1 MIVLLDLS
9 SRILQDALLALLHGA
24 APDIR
29 FVSQAEFAASSAA
42 QPRIILCDVPRI
54 KTLPEPL
61 AEDTKLI
68 VIETGQSKE
77 QVLSLLLSHPIDG
90 VIANDSD
97 LPLLLKALRVVDSG
111 QVWVDN
117 SLLRLLLQQAETQ
130 NSPSQESLSKKE
142 RDIVVLISQ
151 GCRNKDIA
159 ARLCIS
165 EQTVKTHLG
174 RIFRKLNIS
183 TRTQLIPFGI
193 KYRNHE

>member
-1 MIVLLDLS
+1 MVVLLDLS
-9 SRILQDALLALLHGA
+9 SRILQDALLALLHGTA
-24 APDIR
+24 ADIR
-29 FVSQAEFAASSAA
+29 FVSQADPTSSAA
-42 QPRIILCDVPRI
+42 SPPRIILCDVPRI
-54 KTLPEPL
+54 KALPEPL
-61 AEDTKLI
+61 AETTKLI
-68 VIETGQSKE
+68 VIDTGQSKE
-77 QVLSLLLSHPIDG
+77 QMLSLLLSHPIDG
-90 VIANDSD
+90 VIAHDSD

-117 SLLRLLLQQAETQ
+117 SLLKLLLQQAETQ
-130 NSPSQESLSKKE
+130 NHPTRESLSKKE

-174 RIFRKLNIS
+174 RIFRKLNIT

-193 KYRNHE
+193 KYRNHG